1 VAKKTERPR
10 DLKNQRWAVIVA
22 AVLAFGML
30 ASVVGGYLGH
40 ALGDNGSVMPQQQ
53 ADPEPEDYL
62 AFYEG
67 EVERLE
73 EHLEEHGPNPTILQ
87 ELAENYRY
95 LNLIKQMYFNDQ
107 EAVEEYQDRL
117 LSIYETLVD
126 MEPDD
131 PMFRLELINIYK
143 EQDKEEDLITGEIAV
158 LQELLREN
166 PDPMVH
172 LSFITLLD
180 AAGKNELQQEEVEW
194 LFGHLEGRVVDGT
207 ADNEERLYYTFILGE
222 YLDDQDTAKTMLE
235 GILEDEPED
244 SWIYREAQN
253 YQRYL
258 QANEDVEDDI
268 YFD

>member
-1 VAKKTERPR
+1 MAKKTEKPR
-10 DLKNQRWAVIVA
+10 DLKKQRWAAIVA

-40 ALGDNGSVMPQQQ
+40 ALGENGSVMPRQQ

-73 EHLEEHGPNPTILQ
+73 DHLEEHEPTPSILQ

-95 LNLIKQMYFNDQ
+95 LSMIKQIYFNDQ
-107 EAVEEYQDRL
+107 EAVEEYQGRL
-117 LSIYETLVD
+117 LSIYETLAD
-126 MEPDD
+126 MEPDN
-131 PMFRLELINIYK
+131 PMFRLELINLYK
-143 EQDKEEDLITGEIAV
+143 ERDKEEDLITGEIET
-158 LQELLREN
+158 LQALLREN

-180 AAGKNELQQEEVEW
+180 AAGRDELQQEEVGW
-194 LFGHLEGRVVDGT
+194 LFGHLEGKVVEGT
-207 ADNEERLYYTFILGE
+207 ADNEERLYYTFLLGE
-222 YLDDQDTAKTMLE
+222 YLDDQATAESMLE
-235 GILEDEPED
+235 DILEDEPED

-253 YQRYL
+253 YRSYL
-258 QANEDVEDDI
+258 QTEEDVEEDI